1 MFVPH
6 CAIRMLYRI
15 VGSAGIGT
23 SMSNI
28 TRDFR
33 DLSTSGFIQNFQS
46 FLKEGE
52 SARFSKEEQSRIC
65 W

>member
-1 MFVPH
+1 M
-6 CAIRMLYRI
+6 
-15 VGSAGIGT
+15 GIAT
-23 SMSNI
+23 SMSSI
-28 TRDFR
+28 RDFR

-52 SARFSKEEQSRIC
+52 STRFSKEEQSRIC

>member
-1 MFVPH
+1 
-6 CAIRMLYRI
+6 MLYRI
-15 VGSAGIGT
+15 AGSVGIGT

-52 SARFSKEEQSRIC
+52 TARLNKEEQSRIC

>member
-1 MFVPH
+1 MY
-6 CAIRMLYRI
+6 YRI
-15 VGSAGIGT
+15 GGSVGIAT
-23 SMSNI
+23 SMSSI

-52 SARFSKEEQSRIC
+52 STRFSKEEQSRIC

>member
-1 MFVPH
+1 MFT
-6 CAIRMLYRI
+6 CNNINYILYRI
-15 VGSAGIGT
+15 GGNAGIGT

-52 SARFSKEEQSRIC
+52 IARFNKEEQSRIC

>member
-1 MFVPH
+1 
-6 CAIRMLYRI
+6 
-15 VGSAGIGT
+15 
-23 SMSNI
+23 MSNI

-33 DLSTSGFIQNFQS
+33 DLSTAGLIQNFQS

-52 SARFSKEEQSRIC
+52 NTRFSKEEQSRIC